1 MNKIALFL
9 MFLCLGCKKT
19 SNSSEATSLV
29 KTESNNIFPRK
40 STKSTSLEELKKTI
54 KQKKHLSYKEARR
67 YLFGKIHLEG
77 SGRNLKIKDIYCI
90 RDFKNS
96 DIRTKFKLGKNK
108 IPDHRIL
115 NAEHVWPKS
124 RFFWSKKKKRKKYK
138 SYEFKIRESDL
149 HILYPSDSSVNSTRS
164 SYKFGEVIDDMQS
177 EKIGCSDAQI
187 GKARL
192 EGKVSRSLF
201 FEPPPESKG
210 NVARAMFYYSFRY
223 DEPIE
228 FYEESFL
235 KKWHEQD
242 PPDKMERRRND
253 IIEEVQG
260 NRNPFIDYPELV
272 KKISDF

>member
-1 MNKIALFL
+1 M
-9 MFLCLGCKKT
+9 MSLGCKSDSPKVKNIKV
-19 SNSSEATSLV
+19 SNSNSNIKDNNNSQKLKSL
-29 KTESNNIFPRK
+29 KEN
-40 STKSTSLEELKKTI
+40 I

-67 YLFGKIHLEG
+67 HLFGRIHLEG
-77 SGRNLKIKDIYCI
+77 NWGSLKIKDIYCVK
-90 RDFKNS
+90 DFKNS
-96 DIRTKFKLGKNK
+96 DISTKFKLGKNK

-124 RFFWSKKKKRKKYK
+124 RFFGSKKKKRKRYK
-138 SYEFKIRESDL
+138 SYEFKIREADL

-177 EKIGCSDAQI
+177 EKIGCSKAQI

-192 EGKVSRSLF
+192 EGKISRSLF
-201 FEPPPESKG
+201 FEPPPVSKG

-228 FYEESFL
+228 YYEETFL
-235 KKWHEQD
+235 KSWHEQD
-242 PPDKMERRRND
+242 PPDEMEKRRND

-260 NRNPFIDYPELV
+260 NRNPFIDHPELV
-272 KKISDF
+272 KSISDF